1 MSGKLFRGWV
11 AGAILWAACLGVPLA
26 AQQAPP
32 PLAPPA
38 GVPAP
43 SSGHDDAVVPAGCST
58 CGSGLLGAPAPD
70 LGLPGCGN
78 GCGGPCYPGRKP
90 CDCCCDADGR
100 CGRILCGIYQCIC
113 CPDPCYEPR
122 WVALADSAFF
132 ADAPRPMTQMR
143 FRYDHVWD
151 MPFPD
156 KAEFFWAKI
165 NGKGP
170 HSPIS
175 NRGENAASYRDFSIY
190 NEAARGAFGL
200 SVEIPYRQVSPHF
213 FDGASGLA
221 DLTIGTKSLLLD
233 CELLQFAFGFKTF
246 IPTGNFTRGLGIGH
260 VSLEPSLL
268 LALKLTPETY
278 LQSELAYR
286 FPLGGT
292 GGFEGPVF
300 HYHCSLNRQ
309 LWCCGHDIQLI
320 GTAELNGYEFT
331 GGGYTDP
338 ATGLALSAKDVGSIL
353 SIGPGIRLVICD
365 KLDIGAG
372 SAFNLLKDSVGDEW
386 LRVEIRYRF

>member
-1 MSGKLFRGWV
+1 V
-11 AGAILWAACLGVPLA
+11 AAPADDGVV
-26 AQQAPP
+26 Q
-32 PLAPPA
+32 
-38 GVPAP
+38 
-43 SSGHDDAVVPAGCST
+43 AGCST
-58 CGSGLLGAPAPD
+58 CGGGLLGPPAGD
-70 LGLPGCGN
+70 LGSPGGCASCG

-90 CDCCCDADGR
+90 CDCCCDTDSR
-100 CGRILCGIYQCIC
+100 CGRVLCGIYQCIC

-122 WVALADSAFF
+122 WTALADAAFF
-132 ADAPRPMTQMR
+132 SDAPRPMTQMR
-143 FRYDHVWD
+143 FRYDHDWD

-156 KAEFFWAKI
+156 RAEFFWARI

-170 HSPIS
+170 RPLIA
-175 NRGENAASYRDFSIY
+175 NRGESAVSYRDFSIY
-190 NEAARGAFGL
+190 NETALGPFGL
-200 SVEIPYRQVSPHF
+200 SIEVPYRQVSTDNTP

-246 IPTGNFTRGLGIGH
+246 VPTGNFTRGLGTGH
-260 VSLEPSLL
+260 VSLEPALL
-268 LALKLTPETY
+268 LALKLTPATY

-300 HYHCSLNRQ
+300 HYHFSLNH
-309 LWCCGHDIQLI
+309 LLCNCGHDIQLI

-331 GGGYTDP
+331 GGGYIDP
-338 ATGLALSAKDVGSIL
+338 ATGLAFSAKDVGTIV

-365 KLDIGAG
+365 KLDFGVG
-372 SAFNLLKDSVGDEW
+372 SAFNLLKDSVGDEF
-386 LRVEIRYRF
+386 LRAEIRYRF